1 MEVLIVDSDLKI
13 QQLIAYSFEKY
24 GFKVKM
30 ALNGLEGLKVLKKYK
45 SDIVIIDIELL
56 NIDDKNFIKII
67 RDLPCEYGNPII
79 IVTSLKSE
87 IEDILISLE
96 IGANDHIKKPLDPRE
111 IILRAKKLLNGN
123 IMKNKLYVFKD
134 IVIDDERHLVTENGK
149 ELELSKKEYDLL
161 FFLLKNQEIALS
173 RKVILDK
180 IWNVTYQKGD
190 RSVDTYIFKLRKKIK
205 SISQSID
212 TIKGL
217 GYKLKK

>member
-30 ALNGLEGLKVLKKYK
+30 ALNGLEGLKILKKYK

>member
-30 ALNGLEGLKVLKKYK
+30 ALNGLEGLKILKKYK
-45 SDIVIIDIELL
+45 SDIVIIDIELS
-56 NIDDKNFIKII
+56 NIDGKNFIKII

>member
-24 GFKVKM
+24 SFKVKM
-30 ALNGLEGLKVLKKYK
+30 ALNGLEGLKILKKYK
-45 SDIVIIDIELL
+45 SDIVIIDIELS
-56 NIDDKNFIKII
+56 NIDGKNFIKII

-190 RSVDTYIFKLRKKIK
+190 RSIDTYIFKLRKKIK

>member
-24 GFKVKM
+24 DFKVKM
-30 ALNGLEGLKVLKKYK
+30 ALNGLEGLKILKKYK
-45 SDIVIIDIELL
+45 SDIVIIDIELS
-56 NIDDKNFIKII
+56 NIDGKNFIKII

>member
-190 RSVDTYIFKLRKKIK
+190 RSIDTYIFKLRKKIK

>member
-1 MEVLIVDSDLKI
+1 
-13 QQLIAYSFEKY
+13 
-24 GFKVKM
+24 
-30 ALNGLEGLKVLKKYK
+30 
-45 SDIVIIDIELL
+45 
-56 NIDDKNFIKII
+56 
-67 RDLPCEYGNPII
+67 
-79 IVTSLKSE
+79 
-87 IEDILISLE
+87 
-96 IGANDHIKKPLDPRE
+96 
-111 IILRAKKLLNGN
+111 
-123 IMKNKLYVFKD
+123 MKNKLYVFKN

>member
-123 IMKNKLYVFKD
+123 IMKNILYVFKD

>member
-1 MEVLIVDSDLKI
+1 MKVLIVDSDLKI

-24 GFKVKM
+24 DFKVKM
-30 ALNGLEGLKVLKKYK
+30 ALNGLEGLKILKKYK
-45 SDIVIIDIELL
+45 SDIVIIDIELS

-180 IWNVTYQKGD
+180 IWNETYQKGD

>member
-24 GFKVKM
+24 SFKVKM
-30 ALNGLEGLKVLKKYK
+30 ALNGLEGLKILKKYK
-45 SDIVIIDIELL
+45 SDIVIIDIELS
-56 NIDDKNFIKII
+56 NIDGKNFIKII

-123 IMKNKLYVFKD
+123 IMKNKLYVFKN

>member
-24 GFKVKM
+24 SFKVKM
-30 ALNGLEGLKVLKKYK
+30 ALNGLEGLKILKKYK
-45 SDIVIIDIELL
+45 SDIVIIDIELS
-56 NIDDKNFIKII
+56 NIDGKNFIKII